1 MPVTAAPNAALPS
14 RIAARARFCRSMAM
28 KQASTPR
35 VQARIETA
43 SSRPIENGTTER
55 IVCTMAPLCA
65 MMALSVIAQAIGSS
79 RGRLTL
85 RSITQ
90 ALAA

>member
-1 MPVTAAPNAALPS
+1 
-14 RIAARARFCRSMAM
+14 MAM
-28 KQASTPR
+28 KPASTPK
-35 VQARIETA
+35 VQARIEIA
-43 SSRPIENGTTER
+43 SNRPIENGTTER
-55 IVCTMAPLCA
+55 IVCTMAPLWAA
-65 MMALSVIAQAIGSS
+65 MAVRVIAQTIGSS